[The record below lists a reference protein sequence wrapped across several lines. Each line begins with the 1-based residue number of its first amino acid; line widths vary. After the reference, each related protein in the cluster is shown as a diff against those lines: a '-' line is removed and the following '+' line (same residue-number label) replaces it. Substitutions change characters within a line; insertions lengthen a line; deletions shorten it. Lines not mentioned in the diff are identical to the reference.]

1 MAYIREEV
9 KKGIAELVEKYKRI
23 VEEDRWGNY
32 DEANTRRDFI
42 EPLFHHLG
50 WDVYNESKTDEVT
63 EEERVSRG
71 KVDYA
76 FRISG
81 VPKFF
86 LEAKGIRED
95 LDIPKWA
102 DQAINYSWHKGITWA
117 VLSDFEGTKVFN
129 AERIAKHPDE
139 SLFFELKWDQY
150 LERFDQ
156 LWLLSKESIEKGELD
171 KEAEKWLKKR
181 RKAPVSQKMLSDFI
195 QWRQKLTRSIRKHP
209 RLNKISDE
217 ELNESVQRILD
228 RLIFIRISEDRGME
242 KNHLLSTLRE
252 WKEKPKGKTLSQRLK
267 EIFRDFD
274 KGYNSKIFSPHISED
289 LVIDDEVLEE
299 IINGLY
305 ETKDKI
311 IRYDFSAVGADVLG
325 NIYEQYLG
333 HILKETPK
341 RAKIVPSKIHRKERG
356 IYYTPTY
363 IVDYI
368 VKNTLGELL
377 KKTKPN
383 KVHNIKVLDP
393 ACGSGSF
400 LIRAFDEFV
409 NYYQKHIP
417 GEFGYLRKIEI
428 LKNNIYGVDLDRQAV
443 EISQMNLLLKTLYSR
458 QQLPMLKNIKQGNS
472 LISGGEEELKP
483 YFGDKWQEKCPFN
496 WQEEFPEIFQQGGF
510 NVIIGNPPYVRGRS
524 LCGIEKK
531 YLLDNMR
538 YFSPNSDIYIAF
550 LEKAFNL
557 LKKGG
562 ILSFIIP
569 RSFLDQTYAMLL
581 RSHFIKDWKIKNIV
595 DFSGVKVFEAAVIKN
610 CILVIEKSYNAKN
623 QINILKWQ
631 KKEST
636 TFPQHYFLKTVENM
650 IRIGL
655 TNQEVDILNKIRDNR
670 IQLKEIC
677 YVSYSVAA
685 HSEVEGKKK
694 DFYIFTEQR
703 NKKCKRFIEA
713 KEIGRYNINYKGRW
727 LSYDPKIVRRPG
739 LPELFENDKIVVRDV
754 VGNKGIISSIDKS
767 GLYADYSVVCLTTK
781 NKLIPIKSRKMSF
794 SKSEIELSKNY
805 NLSYLLGLLNSK
817 VLSFYF
823 RKALGC
829 ELHVYPDSLRQLPTR
844 KINFS
849 NPKEKKMHDDLVKL
863 VDKMLDLNK
872 ELSALGDKITDRR
885 HQIES
890 EIQKTDNKIDD
901 LVYKLY
907 GITNEEQKIIEE
919 KA

>member
-1 MAYIREEV
+1 MVYTKEEA

-23 VEEDRWGNY
+23 VEEGRWGNY
-32 DEANTRRDFI
+32 DEANTRRNFI

-95 LDIPKWA
+95 LDIPKWVE
-102 DQAINYSWHKGITWA
+102 QAINYSWHKGITWA

-129 AERIAKHPDE
+129 AERIAKYPDE

-156 LWLLSKESIEKGELD
+156 LWLLSKENLEKGELD

-217 ELNESVQRILD
+217 ELDESVQRILD

-242 KNHLLSTLRE
+242 KNHLLSALRE
-252 WKEKPKGKTLSQRLK
+252 WEEKPKGKSLSQRLK

-341 RAKIVPSKIHRKERG
+341 RAKIVPSKVHRKERG

-383 KVHNIKVLDP
+383 KAYNIKVLDP

-400 LIRAFDEFV
+400 LIRVFDEFV
-409 NYYQKHIP
+409 GYYQKHIP

-443 EISQMNLLLKTLYSR
+443 EISQMNLLLKTLYRR

-496 WQEEFPEIFQQGGF
+496 WEEEFSEVFKQGGF
-510 NVIIGNPPYVRGRS
+510 DVIIGNPPYLQSRNIADDERYFYWNHYLTDTNHSDIFSFFIQRAISLLKNNGYLGFILPVTWLQLPSFLSTRKFILDNCTIEKISTFDSNIKVFQDAAVEPLIMIIKKLVKPKHTLRHEKYFKLGELPKCINEIPQESFRRFYTFDLSSNIEKDRIISRILKMSLRLPNTVKIVGGLRTGDDSKYLRMERQSKDDRKLLRGRNIS
-524 LCGIEKK
+524 RYSYTWTGEYVWYRPDLMKKRQCAAPKDAEFFEVSEKLLVRMIAGK
-531 YLLDNMR
+531 EIISTYDNKQFYLLQD
-538 YFSPNSDIYIAF
+538 
-550 LEKAFNL
+550 NL
-557 LKKGG
+557 L
-562 ILSFIIP
+562 LP
-569 RSFLDQTYAMLL
+569 
-581 RSHFIKDWKIKNIV
+581 
-595 DFSGVKVFEAAVIKN
+595 
-610 CILVIEKSYNAKN
+610 
-623 QINILKWQ
+623 
-631 KKEST
+631 KE
-636 TFPQHYFLKTVENM
+636 
-650 IRIGL
+650 
-655 TNQEVDILNKIRDNR
+655 
-670 IQLKEIC
+670 
-677 YVSYSVAA
+677 
-685 HSEVEGKKK
+685 
-694 DFYIFTEQR
+694 
-703 NKKCKRFIEA
+703 
-713 KEIGRYNINYKGRW
+713 
-727 LSYDPKIVRRPG
+727 
-739 LPELFENDKIVVRDV
+739 
-754 VGNKGIISSIDKS
+754 
-767 GLYADYSVVCLTTK
+767 
-781 NKLIPIKSRKMSF
+781 
-794 SKSEIELSKNY
+794 KNY
-805 NLSYLLGLLNSK
+805 NIKYVLAILNST
-817 VLSFYF
+817 LISFF
-823 RKALGC
+823 LKNIASNIA
-829 ELHVYPDSLRQLPTR
+829 VTQSMLRQLPVC

-849 NPKEKKMHDDLVKL
+849 NPTEKKVHDDLVKL
-863 VDKMLDLNK
+863 ADKMLDLNK
-872 ELSALGDKITDRR
+872 ELVALGDKITDRR

-890 EIQKTDNKIDD
+890 EIQKTDNKIDK

-907 GITNEEQKIIEE
+907 GITDEEQKIIE
-919 KA
+919 KSLK